1 MEYLFQ
7 LTSGADRMY
16 LHPACLKNSL
26 LHKRASSMKILVLTY
41 LLLVLFPPLI
51 FATPS
56 NIIRIPSGDVQ
67 PFGTFRLGI
76 DNNTTL
82 FVPPKSGGAALPVTY
97 GLTAGTYDAVV
108 LQTEIGVDIK
118 EVSKDPAYF
127 NVKFVSP
134 EGSINDLMPA
144 LFFGGYDFGLRLEST
159 DYNIV
164 YGGFAKTF
172 SFIGRFTG
180 GYFIGNKNLLKDR
193 NGKSDN
199 QGIMLGFDRR
209 MPDVNEKL
217 WFGIDYM
224 ATNSLYG
231 ALSFGFAWSFS
242 EAATLTLAYI
252 RYNDEVISPTKSN
265 LVSWQVDFDF

>member
-1 MEYLFQ
+1 MKKSCLLAFLA
-7 LTSGADRMY
+7 LTI
-16 LHPACLKNSL
+16 LPPA
-26 LHKRASSMKILVLTY
+26 V
-41 LLLVLFPPLI
+41 

-76 DNNTTL
+76 DNNTTF
-82 FVPPKSGGAALPVTY
+82 FVPPKSGGGALPATY

-108 LQTEIGVDIK
+108 LQTEIGVDLR

-134 EGSINDLMPA
+134 EGSINDFMPA
-144 LFFGGYDFGLRLEST
+144 LFFGGYDFGLRLQRT

-180 GYFIGNKNLLKDR
+180 GYFIGNKDLLKDR
-193 NGKSDN
+193 NGKIDN
-199 QGIMLGFDRR
+199 QGTMIGFDRR
-209 MPDVNEKL
+209 MPDINEKL

-242 EAATLTLAYI
+242 EAATLTIAYV
-252 RYNDEVISPTKSN
+252 RYNDEMVSPVKAN
-265 LVSWQVDFDF
+265 LTSLQVDFDF